1 MNKFDDI
8 DNHGPTYMRTQQ
20 THVLQEVEALVAEAV
35 EQGKEGF
42 AAVELRKAYQALA
55 RARAFLRE

>member
-1 MNKFDDI
+1 
-8 DNHGPTYMRTQQ
+8 MRTQQ
-20 THVLQEVEALVAEAV
+20 NHVLQEVEALVAEAV

-42 AAVELRKAYQALA
+42 AAVELRKVYQALA